1 MGFDQE
7 LQTLIAKYYTPSS
20 TYEDFVRVET
30 AMRLTLEW
38 LQESADRFSDLEMGD
53 GIDRL
58 EQTDPEAFKRWLS

>member
-7 LQTLIAKYYTPSS
+7 LQTLITKYYTSSS
-20 TYEDFVRVET
+20 TFDDYVRVEGVL
-30 AMRLTLEW
+30 RLTLEQ